1 MMRNYDTAP
10 DKQPKFKMNRYLT
23 LLTTIVLVLATLPA
37 QAAIYMVGN
46 APFGD
51 WNPSN
56 GVEMTDEG
64 NGLYTL
70 TTHVNGTV
78 WFVFADGQTSD
89 WTMFNANYRYG
100 PNGNGSQEVTLDN
113 SYTTQKSNNNHS
125 YKFSGSDED
134 YTFTF
139 NLNNLTFNIKEYV
152 EPVVPDPFSLTV
164 GDVNGDQEINIADI
178 NALIDLLLTGN
189 DDNPDIK
196 RRADVN
202 YDQEINIADINIL
215 IDYMLGGELPQ
226 PVKEGYDY
234 VWDDEVI
241 PEIHL
246 TVSLDEWNRLLAL
259 YDANAYTTQYVR
271 AAITFVKDGETTVID
286 SVGLR
291 LKGNTSRRR
300 PEGWHGQMHQRDN
313 TDWHHAHFG
322 VNLRKYV
329 DDDAHTIQ
337 GVRKLHLKWF
347 KDDPMYVREL
357 FCYDLFRRA
366 GIWTALRD
374 NYCRLWLHVEGDSK
388 EAYYGVYEMLEPID
402 KRYLRDRSD
411 RFGASNGYLWK
422 CRNSAAG
429 LNNPN
434 GDIWYDDDS
443 DDRHA
448 YTLETQTSEF
458 DNARTQLLDFM
469 DKVCHLSD
477 NEFYTWIQEVTDI
490 DLLLKTYAVNV
501 AVGMWDD
508 YWNNANN
515 YYIYFNGRQTSG
527 YRFFFI
533 PYDYDNTLGT
543 SLRCGV
549 QDDAGRQN
557 PLRWGNDNNPLIARV
572 LKYSDFKAKYV
583 AFLKELVTSGKG
595 LMDRSS
601 SQARIR
607 AWQSRI
613 EQYIDNDTGED
624 TFIED
629 KPAPWGNHSEY
640 NLLKNNSDNFFTVKA
655 AAINAL
661 P

>member
-1 MMRNYDTAP
+1 M
-10 DKQPKFKMNRYLT
+10 KHL
-23 LLTTIVLVLATLPA
+23 LLTVIALMLGAMPA

-46 APFGD
+46 HPFGD
-51 WNPSN
+51 WNPGR
-56 GVEMTDEG
+56 GVEMTSRG
-64 NGLYTL
+64 NGTYSL
-70 TTHVNGTV
+70 TVNITGNV
-78 WFVFADGQTSD
+78 WFVFADGQSSD
-89 WTMFNANYRYG
+89 WNVFNANYRYG
-100 PNGNGSQEVTLDN
+100 PTDGSEEVTVGN
-113 SYTTQKSNNNHS
+113 TYTTQKSNNNHS
-125 YKFSGSDED
+125 YKFIGNGKD

-139 NLNNLTFNIKEYV
+139 NENNLTFSVSEYQ
-152 EPVVPDPFSLTV
+152 EPVLPDPASLKV
-164 GDVNGDQEINIADI
+164 GDVNGDSEVTIADVT
-178 NALIDLLLTGN
+178 ALIDILLGGFANYDT
-189 DDNPDIK
+189 
-196 RRADVN
+196 RQRADVN
-202 YDQEINIADINIL
+202 FDHEMTIADVTSLINYL
-215 IDYMLGGELPQ
+215 LGGSLDE

-234 VWDDEVI
+234 VWDDDAL

-246 TVSLDEWNRLLAL
+246 EVSLSEWNRLLAL
-259 YDANAYTTQYVR
+259 YDANSYTTQYVM
-271 AAITFVKDGETTVID
+271 ASIDFVKDGEHTVID

-322 VNLRKYV
+322 VSLRKYV

-347 KDDPMYVREL
+347 KDDPAYVREV
-357 FCYDLFRRA
+357 FCYELFRRA
-366 GIWTALRD
+366 GVWTALRD
-374 NYCRLWLHVEGDSK
+374 NYCRLWLHVEGDSQ
-388 EAYYGVYEMLEPID
+388 ETYYGVYGMLEPID
-402 KRYLRDRSD
+402 KRYLKDRKS
-411 RFGASNGYLWK
+411 RFGNSDGYLWK
-422 CRNSAAG
+422 CRNGASG

-448 YTLETQTSEF
+448 YTLETNTSEF
-458 DNARTQLLDFM
+458 DIARVQLVDFM

-477 NEFYTWIQEVTDI
+477 SEFYTWIKQATDV

-515 YYIYFNGRQTSG
+515 YYIYFNGTETSG
-527 YRFFFI
+527 YKFFFI

-549 QDDAGRQN
+549 QDDAGRQD
-557 PLRWGNDNNPLIARV
+557 PLHWGNDNNPLIARV
-572 LKYSDFKAKYV
+572 LKFIDFRTKYI
-583 AFLKELVTSGKG
+583 AYLKELVDAKYA
-595 LMDRSS
+595 LMDRQS

-607 AWQSRI
+607 SWQARI

-624 TFIED
+624 TAIED

-655 AAINAL
+655 SSIQVL
-661 P
+661 Q